1 MGKTTINWPF
11 SIAMLVYQR
20 VIDRKTLKHWTLP
33 KGENTPLKLRIL
45 SNNIRWVEQLQFKI
59 EGVNLQKHIL

>member
-1 MGKTTINWPF
+1 
-11 SIAMLVYQR
+11 MLVYQR